1 MHSDIKLYLQLYSH
15 DSTTIY
21 NGLLQAYSSF
31 YSHYLYSE
39 IDKKSGNA
47 NNHSSRV
54 SALLVPQVVDNRV
67 GFA

>member
-1 MHSDIKLYLQLYSH
+1 MILTMLYDNTFDSDLIQVFVW
-15 DSTTIY
+15 D
-21 NGLLQAYSSF
+21 
-31 YSHYLYSE
+31 SHYLYSE